1 MKLIIDKLIITG
13 IAWALTACSGISGE
27 DDLPVPEDKGDPI
40 SIAFNMF
47 ETNMTRADNT
57 TETDPMEVGNTFMIY
72 VYDAQTKNATTGAF
86 TPGFSGS
93 PIASG
98 VYTIGQNAQGKLEA
112 TGNLK
117 LYRGT
122 YYMYLV
128 SYNLSSE
135 HPEIKETNGQIT
147 VENGKDFM
155 YTTLE
160 NIVVQPETAGGNSM
174 TVKLPAPFKRL
185 GSQVIVKAAAKNGGQ
200 PVTPSS
206 LVVNEIT
213 INKLPASLDFQ
224 FGKLTWENCLG
235 YNTSYTYPSDAFKR
249 NDSSGNPSLDPID
262 YWTSDPAVLLPVDGT
277 VPLEF
282 RVNLTVTYSSGTKTS
297 TKTYPASVQKVLL
310 PGMTYEFTF
319 TLTFYG
325 ELLPTDL
332 TLAVKEYNTVTLE
345 SDGLGK

>member
-47 ETNMTRADNT
+47 ETNITRADNT
-57 TETDPMEVGNTFMIY
+57 TDTDPMGEGSTFMIY

-185 GSQVIVKAAAKNGGQ
+185 GSQVIVRAAAKRDGQ

-213 INKLPASLDFQ
+213 INKLPGSLDFQ
-224 FGKLTWENCLG
+224 FEKSTWETCSG
-235 YNTSYTYPSDAFKR
+235 YNTSYTYPSDAFR
-249 NDSSGNPSLDPID
+249 RSGEEVTD

-282 RVNLTVTYSSGTKTS
+282 GVNLTVTYSSGTKTS

-332 TLAVKEYNTVTLE
+332 TLAVREYNTITLE

>member
-1 MKLIIDKLIITG
+1 MKPIINKLIVCG

-27 DDLPVPEDKGDPI
+27 DDLPVPEDKGEPI
-40 SIAFNMF
+40 GISFNMY
-47 ETNMTRADNT
+47 EANITRAENT
-57 TETDPMEVGNTFMIY
+57 AETEIMEVGSTFMIY
-72 VYDAQTKNATTGAF
+72 VYDAQTKDASTGVL
-86 TPGFSGS
+86 TPGFNGS

-98 VYTIGQNAQGKLEA
+98 VYTIKENAKGILEA

-128 SYNLSSE
+128 SYNLPNES
-135 HPEIKETNGQIT
+135 PQVGDTNGLIT

-200 PVTPSS
+200 PITPGS
-206 LVVNEIT
+206 LEVNEIT

-224 FGKLTWENCLG
+224 FGNSSWNACSV
-235 YNTSYTYPSDAFKR
+235 YDQPYTYPKDVFER
-249 NDSSGNPSLDPID
+249 YDTSGKPSAEVTD
-262 YWTSDPAVLLPVDGT
+262 YWTSDPVVLLPVDGS

-282 RVNLTVTYSSGTKTS
+282 GVNLTVTYASGTKTS

>member
-1 MKLIIDKLIITG
+1 MKLTINKLIIVSMG
-13 IAWALTACSGISGE
+13 WALTACSGISGE

-40 SIAFNMF
+40 NIAFNMF
-47 ETNMTRADNT
+47 EANMTRADNT
-57 TETDPMEVGNTFMIY
+57 TETDPMLEGSTFMIY
-72 VYDAQTKNATTGAF
+72 VYDAQTINASTGAF
-86 TPGFSGS
+86 TPGFGGS

-98 VYTIGQNAQGKLEA
+98 VYTIKQNDKGILEA

-128 SYNLSSE
+128 SYNLANE
-135 HPEIKETNGQIT
+135 HPEIKNTNGQIT

-185 GSQVIVKAAAKNGGQ
+185 GSQVIVRAAAKRDGQ

-224 FGKLTWENCLG
+224 FGNSTWETCSG

-249 NDSSGNPSLDPID
+249 YDSSGNPSNEPTD
-262 YWTSDPAVLLPVDGT
+262 YWTSDPVVLLPVDGT
-277 VPLEF
+277 VPIEF
-282 RVNLTVTYSSGTKTS
+282 GVNLTVTYSSGTKTS

-332 TLAVKEYNTVTLE
+332 TLAIREYNTVTLE